1 MKGYSGRKA
10 RYPGSAP
17 FCVCVHCSQTIV
29 RMRYLLPFLLF
40 GCLPALAQEMPLLHN
55 AYLRPATSLDGDWRY
70 LVDRYEMFYYNFWR
84 EPYDSIDGPPG
95 RDAAFL
101 DERPK
106 DKSDRLEYGFD
117 EAGSLAVPG
126 DWNSQKD
133 ELYYY
138 EGSVMYRR
146 RFDDPRENAA
156 DRLLLY
162 FGAANYRADVYVNGQ
177 KVGTHFGGFTPF
189 NFDVT
194 DYVKRADNSLV
205 VRVDNRRDPAAVPT
219 DVTDWWNYGGLTR
232 SVKLIAVPPT
242 YVGDY
247 MLQLDPVQPDF
258 LVGYVQLRG
267 PARAGQTVALE
278 SPELQLTY
286 SAITDETGRVPFRIR
301 LGDIRRWSTDDPYRY
316 TFTVR
321 TAADRVTDR
330 IGLRTITTR
339 GSEILLN
346 GEPIFLRGIC
356 AHDENPIKGGRANT
370 PDDARLLLGWAK
382 EMNANFMRLAHYP
395 HQEHLPRLAEEMGML
410 LWEEIPVYWTIH
422 WEDPATYALAATQL
436 TELIARDKNRASVII
451 WSVANETP
459 NSDARLAFLRGLIE
473 QTRAL
478 DPTRLVS
485 AALFKDKIGP
495 NKYTITDPLA
505 DYTDLVSFNEYLGW
519 YEGLPD
525 ILDKADWIFRQNK
538 PVIVSEFGAGAKG
551 GFRADSLTRWSEE
564 YQDWLYRETL
574 EMLDRMPQLAGFTP
588 WILAD
593 FRSPRRFLPRIQD
606 GWNRKGVI
614 SQHGRRKL
622 AFKTMR
628 AYYARKAEEK

>member
-1 MKGYSGRKA
+1 MRLLLL
-10 RYPGSAP
+10 
-17 FCVCVHCSQTIV
+17 VCC
-29 RMRYLLPFLLF
+29 LF
-40 GCLPALAQEMPLLHN
+40 GTALAAQEMPLLHN
-55 AYLRPATSLDGDWRY
+55 AYLRPSTSLDGDWRY

-117 EAGSLAVPG
+117 EAASLAVPG
-126 DWNSQKD
+126 DWNSQD
-133 ELYYY
+133 PRLHYY

-146 RFDDPRENAA
+146 RFDDPRTARG

-189 NFDVT
+189 NFDIT
-194 DYVKRADNSLV
+194 DYVKATDNSLV
-205 VRVDNRRDPAAVPT
+205 VRVDNQRDPAAVPT

-232 SVKLIAVPPT
+232 SVQLLAVPPT
-242 YVGDY
+242 YIGDY
-247 MLQLDPVQPDF
+247 MLQLQPDDGQR
-258 LVGYVQLRG
+258 LVGYVELRG
-267 PARAGQTVALE
+267 PDRSGQTVAIE
-278 SPELQLTY
+278 SPDLQL
-286 SAITDETGRVPFRIR
+286 SFSGLTDSTGRLAINIL
-301 LGDIRRWSTDDPYRY
+301 LGEVRRWSPDDPYRY
-316 TFTVR
+316 TFRVR
-321 TAADRVTDR
+321 TGRDVVTDR
-330 IGLRTITTR
+330 IGLRTVETR

-370 PDDARLLLGWAK
+370 IDDARLLLGWAK
-382 EMNANFMRLAHYP
+382 DLNANFMRLAHYP

-410 LWEEIPVYWTIH
+410 LWEEIPVYWTID
-422 WEDPATYALAATQL
+422 WDNPATYDAAAQQL
-436 TELIARDKNRASVII
+436 SELVHRDKNRASVII
-451 WSVANETP
+451 WSMANETP
-459 NSDARLAFLRGLIE
+459 NSDARLAFLRGLIG
-473 QTRAL
+473 QTRSL
-478 DPTRLVS
+478 DPTRLIS

-525 ILDKADWIFRQNK
+525 ILDKAEWTFSQNK

-574 EMLDRMPQLAGFTP
+574 QMLDRMPQLAGFTP

-622 AFKTMR
+622 AFETLR
-628 AYYARKAEEK
+628 AYYETRAN